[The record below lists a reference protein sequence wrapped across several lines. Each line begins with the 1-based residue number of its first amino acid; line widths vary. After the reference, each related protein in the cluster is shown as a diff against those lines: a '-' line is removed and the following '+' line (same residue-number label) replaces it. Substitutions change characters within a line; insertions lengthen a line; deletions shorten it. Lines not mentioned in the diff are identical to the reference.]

1 MLNHQHS
8 GFVCLI
14 NDAPTNKKVFHRWQL
29 LGCAPAPPENRPHKR
44 KGLEGGREAS
54 RDKESGSSMGRGH
67 TG

>member
-1 MLNHQHS
+1 M
-8 GFVCLI
+8 I